1 MRTLSQLKN
10 DKYVMADKD
19 WFIEKNYI
27 KEYKHDALLIY
38 TYMIRGISSRG
49 ELYFSVNNIMDYL
62 GVSHKNTNRR
72 KKIIEILGSFDKDEI
87 FKFDIKKLNDGDLVV
102 AKEIKELESFTILYD
117 FEIDSIINYDS
128 HTDKGKLLSVFLYIK
143 GCVNSSSCI
152 AYPQIE
158 TIKIH
163 TNINSDS
170 TIVKYINILQDI
182 GLILFANVGLRVFA
196 DNSVK
201 YAENAYVMNY
211 EGYDKILNDYLLQK
225 QIELSGKNVAIKNKK
240 ETNIKRSET
249 MKKIWAERKA
259 NNN

>member
-1 MRTLSQLKN
+1 MRTLLQLKN
-10 DKYVMADKD
+10 DKYVMVDKD

-27 KEYKHDALLIY
+27 KKYKHDALLIY
-38 TYMIRGISSRG
+38 AYMIRGINSRG

-62 GVSHKNTNRR
+62 GVSHRNTNKR
-72 KKIIEILGSFDKDEI
+72 KKIIDILTSFNKDKV
-87 FKFDIKKLNDGDLVV
+87 FKFDIKKFNDSDLIVT
-102 AKEIKELESFTILYD
+102 KEIKEIDSFTILYD
-117 FEIDSIINYDS
+117 FEIDSIIDYDL

-143 GCVNSSSCI
+143 GCINSSSCI
-152 AYPQIE
+152 AYPQIK

-170 TIVKYINILQDI
+170 TVVKYINILQDI

-211 EGYDKILNDYLLQK
+211 EGYDKTLDDYLVQK
-225 QIELSGKNVAIKNKK
+225 QIELSEKKVGIKNKK